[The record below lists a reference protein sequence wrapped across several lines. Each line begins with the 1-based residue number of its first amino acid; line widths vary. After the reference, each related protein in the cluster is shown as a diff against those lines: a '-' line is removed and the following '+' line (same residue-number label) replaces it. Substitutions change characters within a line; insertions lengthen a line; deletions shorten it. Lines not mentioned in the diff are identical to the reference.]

1 MDDTELT
8 LIYTTFPDV
17 ESARRVGGDLVSNG
31 LAACTNIL
39 PGMISVFAWDGKIAE
54 EGEVAMIIKT
64 RSALVTAVTDAVIEK
79 HPYDEPAVVALPV
92 SGGSKS
98 FLDWIRDSTVAA

>member
-1 MDDTELT
+1 MDDSDLT

-17 ESARRVGGDLVSNG
+17 ESARRVGGDLVTDG

-39 PGMISVFAWDGKIAE
+39 PGMISVFAWEGKIE
-54 EGEVAMIIKT
+54 QENEVAMIVKT
-64 RSALVTAVTDAVIEK
+64 RRALIDAVTRAVVDK

-92 SGGSKS
+92 TGGSKS
-98 FLDWIRDSTVAA
+98 FLDWIRSSTAAA